1 MSPRIISHPS
11 HLPESHIYESQTTFW
26 SVFWIFMFFPVFSF
40 LAKPWSGGCLK
51 RLGAGVETVQPTPF
65 TDGPPTLMET
75 STFRCLYLGGAGGWV
90 AVARDPHNVALRIS
104 SNCWDIVFIWNEDPT
119 SEKSILHYCLSRRI
133 DEKGPNKCVAT
144 RSLIIISLG
153 NATFRIL
160 TY

>member
-1 MSPRIISHPS
+1 M
-11 HLPESHIYESQTTFW
+11 
-26 SVFWIFMFFPVFSF
+26 V
-40 LAKPWSGGCLK
+40 GGCLK

-133 DEKGPNKCVAT
+133 WWEGSRQMCCYTFADNNFFGKCNFQNSYLINSIFQRRWSRRKCSQKHGRT
-144 RSLIIISLG
+144 LSSSLPWK
-153 NATFRIL
+153 
-160 TY
+160 